1 MLSVG
6 IKELKDNPSML
17 TRAAEDGE
25 LSILTKRGKPIGIML
40 PWSDEIMVKG
50 YKEALSFEAY
60 KNGLLTLS
68 QLSEIIKKDKAETL
82 QILGKM
88 NIAYIDHQ
96 KTDIDEEL
104 AVLDKMRG

>member
-6 IKELKDNPSML
+6 IKELKDNPAIL

-40 PWSDEIMVKG
+40 PWSDEIMIKG

-60 KNGLLTLS
+60 KDGLLTLS
-68 QLSEIIKKDKAETL
+68 QLSQVIKMSKPQTL
-82 QILGKM
+82 EILGKM
-88 NIAYIDHQ
+88 NIAYIDHR
-96 KTDIDEEL
+96 KEEIDEEL
-104 AVLDKMRG
+104 AVLDKIRG

>member
-17 TRAAEDGE
+17 TKAAQEGE
-25 LSILTKRGKPIGIML
+25 LSILTKRGKPIGIVL
-40 PWSDEIMVKG
+40 PWSDEIMIKG
-50 YKEALSFEAY
+50 YKETLSFEAY

-68 QLSEIIKKDKAETL
+68 QLSEIIKKEKAQTL

-104 AVLDKMRG
+104 AVLEKMRG